1 MKNQLKKI
9 LAISGLNKEQLV
21 AFAKKKCK
29 KLLINF
35 SLLALGTITGFGV
48 SETNIVPLK
57 KKDIAS
63 LSTYP
68 VIQTTY
74 PVSRAACNLLYNGST
89 RTAYWVYECVS
100 KEDLE
105 RNCNRKEVQFKED
118 PDIPKIVRSTLQD
131 YKKSGFD
138 RGHLAPSAD
147 RTYDCGVLQE
157 VFYLSNMSP
166 QLHSFNSGHWEKLER
181 YVRELTKQYA
191 KVHVFS
197 IPLYLPRQ
205 EGDKKYVHY
214 QVIGEN
220 NVAVPTHFAKVIFA
234 GDKIFSFILPHEDID
249 PKIPLENFN
258 VTLQDI
264 EKASGFIFLPK
275 KQKEGQINKLK
286 NKILEKSKILRRTD
300 KQRPTVAIKITVS
313 ELLFNESDIIV

>member
-9 LAISGLNKEQLV
+9 ISILGVNKEQLI
-21 AFAKKKCK
+21 ALAKKKCK

-35 SLLALGTITGFGV
+35 SLLAIGTITGFGV
-48 SETNIVPLK
+48 SETNLVPLK
-57 KKDIAS
+57 KKDVTS
-63 LSTYP
+63 VSTYP
-68 VIQTTY
+68 VIQTIY
-74 PVSRAACNLLYNGST
+74 PISREACNLLYNGAT
-89 RTAYWVYECVS
+89 RTPYWVYECVS
-100 KEDLE
+100 KKDLE
-105 RNCNRKEVQFKED
+105 KNCNRKKVEFKED
-118 PDIPKIVRSTLQD
+118 PDIPEIVRSTLQD

-181 YVRELTKQYA
+181 YVRELTNQYD

-197 IPLYLPRQ
+197 IPLYLPHE

-214 QVIGEN
+214 QVIGKN

-234 GDKIFSFILPHEDID
+234 GDKTFAFMLPHEDID
-249 PKIPLENFN
+249 SKVPLEDFS

-264 EKASGFIFLPK
+264 EKASGFIFLPQ
-275 KQKEGQINKLK
+275 KQKEGQLNKLK
-286 NKILEKSKILRRTD
+286 KKILETSKILRRTG
-300 KQRPTVAIKITVS
+300 
-313 ELLFNESDIIV
+313 